1 METSL
6 KTGFAQI
13 FSCCP
18 KNLSRPKFWGA
29 AAPLVP
35 PARTP
40 MSVSYRVT
48 SIAWKRRTKKRKR
61 NIMALFIESWGLRGS
76 VSFFPLHLPLHSS
89 FHGCALSPTFGQ
101 KLDRNVLL
109 ACILY
114 SRRLLRSLFGPL
126 HVSGK
131 LSTYPSPKPTST
143 LTSHLGQK
151 CWLRGGV
158 GRNI

>member
-1 METSL
+1 MRDLIGRDE
-6 KTGFAQI
+6 KTRGRGERKVSTTNFKGGYVKTRCLRNQRFLSSDAYCVKATNEEKKEKYHGAFYRIVGFAGKRFLFPPPPTPSFL
-13 FSCCP
+13 FSWL
-18 KNLSRPKFWGA
+18 LS
-29 AAPLVP
+29 
-35 PARTP
+35 
-40 MSVSYRVT
+40 
-48 SIAWKRRTKKRKR
+48 
-61 NIMALFIESWGLRGS
+61 
-76 VSFFPLHLPLHSS
+76 
-89 FHGCALSPTFGQ
+89 LSPTFGQ

-131 LSTYPSPKPTST
+131 LPTYPCPKPTST

>member
-1 METSL
+1 
-6 KTGFAQI
+6 
-13 FSCCP
+13 
-18 KNLSRPKFWGA
+18 
-29 AAPLVP
+29 
-35 PARTP
+35 
-40 MSVSYRVT
+40 
-48 SIAWKRRTKKRKR
+48 
-61 NIMALFIESWGLRGS
+61 MALFIESWGLRGS